1 MTEEEIDWSRPF
13 QKGDMKSS
21 LLEESS
27 FAVLFPHYR
36 ERYLTEIWPRVQ
48 EKLDT
53 LGIKATLDTADG
65 VMGVSTTDKTWDP
78 VAILKCR
85 DMIKLLARS
94 VPFEQACRVLEDD
107 VESMVIVIGRDVRN
121 AERFTKRRQRLIGPN
136 GQTLKALE
144 LLTQCYILV
153 QGHTVAAIGKPDGLA
168 IVQKVAE
175 DCMKNIHPVY
185 HIKTLMV
192 KRELMK
198 NPEMADKDWDR
209 FLPHFQK
216 LSKKKNK
223 TKRVFRNKN
232 ILPDYPQDTEIDRQI
247 ESGEYF
253 LKNKAGDKKRRRRN
267 REQAQLNEDNHNPE
281 ENVKDI
287 PVITLDDIERPKE
300 KTASELADEI
310 VSRSKKE

>member
-1 MTEEEIDWSRPF
+1 MSNEEEIDWSRPF

-36 ERYLTEIWPRVQ
+36 ERYLTENWPKVV
-48 EKLDT
+48 EKLQP
-53 LGIKATLDTADG
+53 LGIDATLDTKDG
-65 VMGVSTTDKTWDP
+65 VMAVTTTDQTWDP

-94 VPFEQACRVLEDD
+94 VPLEQACRVLEDG

-121 AERFTKRRQRLIGPN
+121 VERFTTRRQRLLGPN
-136 GQTLKALE
+136 GETLKALE

-153 QGHTVAAIGKPDGLA
+153 QGHTVAAIGKPEGLST
-168 IVQKVAE
+168 VQQVAQ
-175 DCMKNIHPVY
+175 DCMNNIHPVY

-209 FLPHFQK
+209 FLPKFKK
-216 LSKKKNK
+216 LTNKKKK
-223 TKRVFRNKN
+223 TKREFRNRN
-232 ILPDYPQDTEIDRQI
+232 ILPDYPPETETDRQI

-253 LKNKAGDKKRRRRN
+253 LKNKTKEKRRRRKN
-267 REQAQLNEDNHNPE
+267 NEGQKVEKDVEPQLPQEIAVRTADD
-281 ENVKDI
+281 VKNNQ
-287 PVITLDDIERPKE
+287 VG
-300 KTASELADEI
+300 TASEIAEALAAKA
-310 VSRSKKE
+310 KKE